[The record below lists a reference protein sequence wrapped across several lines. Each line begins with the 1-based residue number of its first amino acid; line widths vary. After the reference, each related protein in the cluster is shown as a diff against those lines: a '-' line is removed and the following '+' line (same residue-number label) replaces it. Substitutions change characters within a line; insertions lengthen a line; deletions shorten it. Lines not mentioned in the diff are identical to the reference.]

1 MVKIPDS
8 EHQRVHVK
16 VRVIS
21 AAIFNVLEK
30 TNAAVPTGQ
39 QLMICQLAVF
49 GALAVCGS
57 YPPEEREAMESHIDA
72 LKRSFIDMGLEPLD
86 LVERMNLFLSSI
98 DSALTGV
105 LGEPTHEPAK
115 STPNSNLN

>member
-21 AAIFNVLEK
+21 PEIFNTLEK
-30 TNAAVPTGQ
+30 TNTAVPTGQ
-39 QLMICQLAVF
+39 QYMIAQLAVF

-57 YPPEEREAMESHIDA
+57 YPPEERASMEAHIAA
-72 LKRSFIDMGLEPLD
+72 LQKSFIDMGLEPLD
-86 LVERMNLFLSSI
+86 LVAKMNQFLEFI
-98 DSALTGV
+98 DSALTDV
-105 LGEPTHEPAK
+105 LGEPTHEHIPF
-115 STPNSNLN
+115 TPNSNLN